1 MSMFLFDEQSG
12 YVSLC
17 EHPRDAGFPI
27 TSSQLIEL
35 IEQSSYADCE
45 LVDANIGKLLHL
57 AVNIKINHWLL
68 QKPLMHILKSPL
80 MKKI

>member
-45 LVDANIGKLLHL
+45 LVDANIGKLFTPSSQYQNQSLVVAK
-57 AVNIKINHWLL
+57 AVDA
-68 QKPLMHILKSPL
+68 HIE
-80 MKKI
+80 II